1 MIVFWADPIGFL
13 CTQRDHTTLFQV
25 GDRPARNT
33 GKIAQFMN
41 CRLTLLQQKLHGIV
55 HAGRTLLSGLC
66 PRRRIVSRQR
76 QVGQLY
82 RLVLYRTSAQ
92 RLLRDH
98 TPLFQRTQCCHNPLA
113 KRFLKFRRLM
123 RLLRKK
129 AAHRLLFVRNIV
141 RKSLLRQLPYHL
153 MAVPHGSRQDGAN
166 GVIKGTKVSL
176 PHP

>member
-1 MIVFWADPIGFL
+1 MIVFWADSIGFL
-13 CTQRDHTTLFQV
+13 CAQRDHAALFQV
-25 GDRPARNT
+25 GDRPTRNT

-66 PRRRIVSRQR
+66 PRRRIVGRQR
-76 QVGQLY
+76 QGGQLY
-82 RLVLYRTSAQ
+82 RLVLYRTAAQ

-98 TPLFQRTQCCHNPLA
+98 TPPFQRTQCGHDPLA

-123 RLLRKK
+123 RLLRQK
-129 AAHRLLFVRNIV
+129 AAYRLLFIRKIVRN
-141 RKSLLRQLPYHL
+141 RLLRQLPYHL